1 MLFNPDNEYISRCLV
16 VFCFPGFKLLLKIVL
31 YYYLINVINQTVL
44 CFLWRVIAVF
54 VFYYLR
60 KIGCCFLLLNC
71 YHAPFVRFVVSS
83 GLIIFKCRSCV
94 CRDGVGQMKRAGAF
108 FCVEPSALNATLK
121 FLLTIRTRI
130 RANYCL
136 LFCKINILSF
146 SIVAAFPTKNLDV
159 GWI

>member
-1 MLFNPDNEYISRCLV
+1 MTIIFVLFNPDNEYISRCLV

-94 CRDGVGQMKRAGAF
+94 SRYGVGQMKGAGGSF
-108 FCVEPSALNATLK
+108 FVWGLLVWTLHSC
-121 FLLTIRTRI
+121 F
-130 RANYCL
+130 CW
-136 LFCKINILSF
+136 LFVPGYVPI
-146 SIVAAFPTKNLDV
+146 IVCCFVK
-159 GWI
+159 

>member
-1 MLFNPDNEYISRCLV
+1 MLFKPDNEYISRCLV
-16 VFCFPGFKLLLKIVL
+16 LFCFPGFKLLLKIVL

-71 YHAPFVRFVVSS
+71 YHVPFLRFVVSS

-94 CRDGVGQMKRAGAF
+94 SRYGVGQMKGAGGFFLCGAF
-108 FCVEPSALNATLK
+108 WFERYTPVSVGYSYQDTCQ
-121 FLLTIRTRI
+121 
-130 RANYCL
+130 L
-136 LFCKINILSF
+136 LFVVLASWLPSLQKIWTLGEYKRVF
-146 SIVAAFPTKNLDV
+146 
-159 GWI
+159 